1 MGMGKRLAKCL
12 LLLALAPVVSL
23 IVGALYAESA
33 DANGVALQTAVAA
46 DPPASR
52 EGELMLAR
60 IRDAG
65 SKFVRM
71 ELDWNGVAPA
81 SPPPGFQPAN
91 PNDPSY
97 RWRKADRAIDQAVA
111 AGLEP
116 IVDIRSPPSWAQAP
130 PGAGVNSPD
139 PGQFGQ
145 FAAAAAARYDGS
157 TPGQPRVR
165 YWDVWNEPNS
175 SYFLQPQT
183 QAGRVVSVNTY
194 RTMIEDFAAAV
205 HGVLADNVVIGGEL
219 FPNGVNRGGLTAIAP
234 LEFTRMLF
242 CISAGP
248 RPRRVCGVRVP
259 VDVWSTHPYTSGG
272 PSTVPANPNNVW
284 LSNLGTLVSTVRAA
298 QSLGT
303 LVSAHPA
310 QTWITEFSWDSNPP
324 DPKGVPVGLER
335 RWVAEALYRSWAA
348 GIGVFTWFSLGDEPL
363 ASSPFQSGLY
373 FECSGWGVACDTHKP
388 SEEAF
393 RFPFVA
399 YGQRSHK
406 VLVWGRTPAGVP
418 ATIQVQWLQG
428 SRWRGL
434 VRLSTDGDGI
444 FTAWVS
450 LPRRVSPTG
459 ALLRAVALGVG
470 PSPAFSLH
478 APPNLLVTPFGSGG

>member
-1 MGMGKRLAKCL
+1 MGVTERLATCL
-12 LLLALAPVVSL
+12 VLLALSPAIWVIGGVLS
-23 IVGALYAESA
+23 AEPA
-33 DANGVALQTAVAA
+33 DAYGVALQTAIRS
-46 DPPASR
+46 DPPANR
-52 EGELMLAR
+52 EGELILAR
-60 IRDAG
+60 IRGAG
-65 SKFVRM
+65 AKLVRI

-97 RWRKADRAIDQAVA
+97 HWRKADRVIDQAFA

-116 IVDIRSPPSWAQAP
+116 IIDIGSPPAWAQDP
-130 PGAGVNSPD
+130 SGGATDTPNPD
-139 PGQFGQ
+139 QFGQ
-145 FAAAAAARYDGS
+145 FAAAAATRYDGS

-175 SYFLQPQT
+175 SFFLSPQT
-183 QAGRVVSVNTY
+183 QVGRIVSVNTY

-219 FPNGVNRGGLTAIAP
+219 FPNGVSRGGLTAIAP

-242 CISAGP
+242 CLSAGP
-248 RPRRVCGVRVP
+248 RPRRVCNVRVP
-259 VDVWSTHPYTSGG
+259 VDVWSVHPYTSGG

-284 LSNLGTLVSTVRAA
+284 LSNLSALVATVREA
-298 QSLGT
+298 QRLGT

-335 RWVAEALYRSWAA
+335 RWVAEAIYRTWAA
-348 GIGVFTWFSLGDEPL
+348 GIGVFTWFSVGDEPL
-363 ASSPFQSGLY
+363 ATSQFQSGLY
-373 FECSGWGVACDTHKP
+373 FECPAGLACDTPKP

-399 YGQRSHK
+399 YGQQRRT

-418 ATIQVQWLQG
+418 GTIMVQWLQG
-428 SRWRGL
+428 GRWRGL
-434 VRLSTDGDGI
+434 VKLSTDGDGI
-444 FTAWVS
+444 FTARVS
-450 LPRRVSPTG
+450 LPRQANPAN
-459 ALLRAVALGVG
+459 ALLRAVDPGVG
-470 PSPAFSLH
+470 LSPAFSLR
-478 APPNLLVTPFGSGG
+478 APPNILVTPFGSGG